1 MVRKTNLIVSCIFVF
16 FLATFICIIGT
27 YNASADPEPLP
38 FSFPV
43 PSLDDLQWD
52 DIDNDGGCF
61 PGVENALVIDDA
73 MDAMGTND
81 AYDGAWNTLVGIT
94 AVDPNGIGDLTG
106 NTYTSQPQ
114 NISGLAVTYQL
125 YFSEDTQCNR
135 LVLFFD
141 NNTGSTISDTVQI
154 ATNFGSD
161 DFTQIDGT
169 SSGDT
174 SFTTADRW
182 LVTSDGGDEFDPVNT
197 TVFYG
202 PGIPSSTPTSASI
215 NFCGLPFDDNAGVA
229 FDIEVPGNQTRCLML
244 FGCLADITGLD
255 NTVPGALDAAQLF
268 NSNDTIPGDLLSGLS
283 DQQLSECLNWDF
295 AAPPQPQPIP
305 TLSEWGLIA
314 VAVVL
319 GLVGFMVIRRRKVTA

>member
-1 MVRKTNLIVSCIFVF
+1 MVRTTNLIVSCIFVF
-16 FLATFICIIGT
+16 FLALSICLFVS
-27 YNASADPEPLP
+27 YKASAEPQPLP

-43 PSLDDLQWD
+43 PSLENLQWD
-52 DIDNDGGCF
+52 DIDNDGACF
-61 PGVENALVIDDA
+61 QEGALVIDDA

-81 AYDGAWNTLVGIT
+81 AYDGAWNTLIGNTI
-94 AVDPNGIGDLTG
+94 VDPNGIGDLTG
-106 NTYTSQPQ
+106 NTYTSQSQ

-141 NNTGSTISDTVQI
+141 NITGSAINETVQI

-161 DFTQIDGT
+161 NFTQIDGT

-182 LVTSDGGDEFDPVNT
+182 LVTSDGGHEFDPVNT

-202 PGIPSSTPTSASI
+202 PGTPSSTPTSASI
-215 NFCGLPFDDNAGVA
+215 NFCGLPFDDNAGVS
-229 FDIEVPGNQTRCLML
+229 FDIEVPENQTRCLML

-255 NTVPGALDAAQLF
+255 NTVPGALAAAPLF
-268 NSNDTIPGDLLSGLS
+268 NSNDTIPGDLLNGLS

-295 AAPPQPQPIP
+295 PVPQPIP
-305 TLSEWGLIA
+305 TMSEWGLLALAGI
-314 VAVVL
+314 L
-319 GLVGFMVIRRRKVTA
+319 GIIGFMVVRRRKVAA